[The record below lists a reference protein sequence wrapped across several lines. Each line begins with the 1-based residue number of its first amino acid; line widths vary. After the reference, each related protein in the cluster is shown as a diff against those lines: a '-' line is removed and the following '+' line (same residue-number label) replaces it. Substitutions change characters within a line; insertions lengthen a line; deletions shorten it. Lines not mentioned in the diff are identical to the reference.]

1 MSPTQVTSLTVF
13 SKTFGTISSHY
24 FTDKLRNVMR
34 PNCNFCLSSSMGS
47 GLSSMGSGYMVLILL
62 CVERVH
68 CIHVVRRMIH

>member
-1 MSPTQVTSLTVF
+1 MSCDQIVIF
-13 SKTFGTISSHY
+13 EY
-24 FTDKLRNVMR
+24 TDH
-34 PNCNFCLSSSMGS
+34 LSSSMGS